1 MSPPV
6 RRSPGWPDR
15 PGQPVRPTCVPAD
28 SGSAVVEFLVVGTLM
43 LLPLVALV
51 VGVSRVQAAA
61 FAVDAG
67 ARSAALA
74 VAGGAGGGPGGGPG
88 GAADGQGVADAAV
101 ALALADQGFD
111 GAAAVAVTCD
121 DGCGTPGARVGVQV
135 RYDVELP
142 SPPLLGA
149 VLPQR
154 VPLDG
159 SATATVDRF
168 APAPGPAPAGAAPG
182 S

>member
-1 MSPPV
+1 MNH
-6 RRSPGWPDR
+6 
-15 PGQPVRPTCVPAD
+15 PAD
-28 SGSAVVEFLVVGTLM
+28 ATARGGRGAGEAGSAVVEVLVVGTLM
-43 LLPLVALV
+43 LLPLIALV

-74 VAGGAGGGPGGGPG
+74 VAGGVGGPGGT
-88 GAADGQGVADAAV
+88 GADVADGQGLADAAV
-101 ALALADQGFD
+101 TLALADQGFD
-111 GAAAVAVTCD
+111 GGGAEVAVTCE
-121 DGCGTPGARVGVQV
+121 DGCAAPGARVGVQV

-142 SPPLLGA
+142 LPPLLGA
-149 VLPQR
+149 VVPQR

-168 APAPGPAPAGAAPG
+168 APAPVPGRGAARP
-182 S
+182 